1 MNHREYFNQLAGKW
15 DRMTTEET
23 RSRLPQMIAYL
34 AIKPGDIILDVGG
47 GTGILLPL
55 LYNSAGARGK
65 IVSLD
70 IAEEMLKQAIDN
82 GYPNS
87 IYYIHADVAAIPLSS
102 ESFDLVICYSCFP
115 HFPDK
120 LKALAEIAR
129 VLRNRGRLAICHTS
143 SRQAINA
150 LHKSIG
156 HVVENDTLPDEAIM
170 RKMLAASGLSKIEI
184 KDEAHLYLALARK
197 GIETQLAY
205 NKSPSLSPQGRDI
218 KKLS

>member
-15 DRMTTEET
+15 DRMTLEET
-23 RSRLPQMIAYL
+23 RSRLPQMIDYL
-34 AIKPGDIILDVGG
+34 AIKPGDTILDVGG

-55 LYNSAGARGK
+55 LYNAAGDSGK

-70 IAEEMLKQAIDN
+70 IAEEMLKQARDN

-87 IYYIHADVAAIPLSS
+87 IYYIHADVAAIPLSG

-129 VLRNRGRLAICHTS
+129 VLRNRGRLVICHTA
-143 SRQAINA
+143 SRQAIND
-150 LHKSIG
+150 LHKSVG
-156 HVVENDTLPDEAIM
+156 NAVENDTIPDEAIM
-170 RKMLAASGLSKIEI
+170 RKMLAASGLKTIEVR
-184 KDEAHLYLALARK
+184 DEAHRYLAIAAK
-197 GIETQLAY
+197 G
-205 NKSPSLSPQGRDI
+205 
-218 KKLS
+218 